1 MAVGLGTCGAYR
13 AVSVTCPACHVGLT
27 APWFALLRSYLAS
40 RLGVLSLLTPLF
52 GIGFG
57 VLVLH
62 DRLTWP
68 FLLGALVI
76 LAGILLVNAR
86 DLMVRSR
93 RRGSTAPIPAI
104 TTRSRP

>member
-1 MAVGLGTCGAYR
+1 
-13 AVSVTCPACHVGLT
+13 
-27 APWFALLRSYLAS
+27 
-40 RLGVLSLLTPLF
+40 
-52 GIGFG
+52 

-86 DLMVRSR
+86 DLIARG
-93 RRGSTAPIPAI
+93 RRGASTIPVPITAC
-104 TTRSRP
+104 RSRP